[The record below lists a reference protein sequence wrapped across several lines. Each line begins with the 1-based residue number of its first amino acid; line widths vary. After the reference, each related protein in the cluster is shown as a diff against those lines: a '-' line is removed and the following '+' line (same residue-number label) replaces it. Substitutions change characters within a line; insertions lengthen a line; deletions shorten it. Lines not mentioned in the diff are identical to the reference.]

1 MRAYVS
7 VHKLSGASFHKV
19 VATKHMSTR
28 ATTGARV
35 QVTLSPLSD
44 SGNNGPSRSPW
55 ATVDNAV
62 DSLKK
67 G

>member
-19 VATKHMSTR
+19 VASKHMSTR

-44 SGNNGPSRSPW
+44 SGNDRPSRSPW